1 MDHTEYIREKYYRN
15 IRDYIGIYIDP
26 NLHSRVFRDNLPEID
41 DKDLD
46 YFIYKY
52 SRDQTNNNDKFL
64 DVYRSI
70 SDHIEVLYRKKEITK
85 AENNSLIDLL
95 HRYCFN

>member
-1 MDHTEYIREKYYRN
+1 MELIDHTREKYYRN

-26 NLHSRVFRDNLPEID
+26 NLYKRVFSDNFVEID

-46 YFIYKY
+46 YFVYKY
-52 SRDQTNNNDKFL
+52 SNNQTDNNEKFL
-64 DVYRSI
+64 NAYRSI
-70 SDHIEVLYRKKEITK
+70 SDHIEVLYRKKDITK